1 MPETEVEIHPNSQRP
16 AFLNFH
22 FFSFS
27 VSETRDFIIIQIN
40 FLLQIRKVTISTEFD
55 HQEHSH
61 SSTRLLLYTY
71 LVPIWPRKSEKS
83 FYQFKHLNK

>member
-27 VSETRDFIIIQIN
+27 VSETRDFIIIQIHLFIANSQSDN
-40 FLLQIRKVTISTEFD
+40 FNRIWSSWTLTLISPIVVV
-55 HQEHSH
+55 H
-61 SSTRLLLYTY
+61 
-71 LVPIWPRKSEKS
+71 VPCTHLTAQVGKIILSI
-83 FYQFKHLNK
+83 QTFK